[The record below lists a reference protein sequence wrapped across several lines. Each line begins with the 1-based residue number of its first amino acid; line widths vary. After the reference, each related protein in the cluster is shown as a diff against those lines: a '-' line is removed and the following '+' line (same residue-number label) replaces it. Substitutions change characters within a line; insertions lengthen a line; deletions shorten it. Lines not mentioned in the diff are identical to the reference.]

1 MPFPVVRIVE
11 HQCAVLASWLQL
23 KAEVGGSPRLRLLP
37 FQISFRESLIMP
49 LCIFVIAIRYQMCEQ
64 FEFQW
69 YVIRP
74 FFGAPPPRSL
84 CSRSMEGLNDST
96 QLRTTNHG
104 FITDQIN
111 CSSGST
117 LRICF
122 PLFARSFSVTYG

>member
-23 KAEVGGSPRLRLLP
+23 KAEVGGSPRLMLLP

-49 LCIFVIAIRYQMCEQ
+49 LCIFVIAIRYQMSEQ

-74 FFGAPPPRSL
+74 FSAPLLLDLFVRGQWRVITKQPSL
-84 CSRSMEGLNDST
+84 E
-96 QLRTTNHG
+96 QL
-104 FITDQIN
+104 IVDLSQIKSIVA
-111 CSSGST
+111 C
-117 LRICF
+117 
-122 PLFARSFSVTYG
+122 ARHFEYVFLC

>member
-1 MPFPVVRIVE
+1 MPFPVFRIVE

-49 LCIFVIAIRYQMCEQ
+49 VCIFVIAIRYQMCEQ

-74 FFGAPPPRSL
+74 FFGARFVRGQWGVLTKQPSL
-84 CSRSMEGLNDST
+84 E
-96 QLRTTNHG
+96 QL
-104 FITDQIN
+104 IVDLLQIKSIVA
-111 CSSGST
+111 C
-117 LRICF
+117 
-122 PLFARSFSVTYG
+122 ARHFEFVFLCLHARLV